1 MTQHELVH
9 TGEKPYGCKYC
20 NKRFTQNNS
29 LRLHER
35 VYHKDEKTY
44 KTKENKTDNGIQ
56 EEVIPEQYI
65 TFSEDIVKS
74 GKKND
79 TLSKSLVNS
88 GTKIEQQNV
97 DLNNNVGYIIFLA

>member
-44 KTKENKTDNGIQ
+44 ETKENVNNSKT
-56 EEVIPEQYI
+56 
-65 TFSEDIVKS
+65 SM
-74 GKKND
+74 
-79 TLSKSLVNS
+79 
-88 GTKIEQQNV
+88 
-97 DLNNNVGYIIFLA
+97 